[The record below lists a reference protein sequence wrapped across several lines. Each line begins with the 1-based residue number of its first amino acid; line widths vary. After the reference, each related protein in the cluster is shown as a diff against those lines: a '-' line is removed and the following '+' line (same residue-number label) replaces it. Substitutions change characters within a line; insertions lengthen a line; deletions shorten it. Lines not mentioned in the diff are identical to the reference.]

1 MQFSVIHQIAAEIRP
16 TRVILVLFSLRTEF
30 ANSIRNVPSGSMKYV
45 RILSPGFLEA
55 KRFISK
61 VLPDGHLSLPEDM
74 AEDIGKFFEVI
85 LIPLEEAGVYSYA
98 ELLAKEKGLSM
109 LTEEDVERI
118 IHESRGV
125 K

>member
-1 MQFSVIHQIAAEIRP
+1 M
-16 TRVILVLFSLRTEF
+16 
-30 ANSIRNVPSGSMKYV
+30 
-45 RILSPGFLEA
+45 EA

-74 AEDIGKFFEVI
+74 AEDIGKVFEVI
-85 LIPLEEAGVYSYA
+85 LIPLEEAGVHSYA
-98 ELLAKEKGLSM
+98 EFLAKEKGFSM